1 MVIVN
6 IVCTS
11 MSLNISIGRVMG
23 NLEVLKFVPDHLKI
37 TKMCKK
43 KITFLLR

>member
-23 NLEVLKFVPDHLKI
+23 NLEVLKFVPDQ
-37 TKMCKK
+37 MCKK